1 VTSSGDSANQSR
13 SDLWRLLSYVRPYR
27 VKLAC
32 ALLSILVGTLL
43 GLALPQ
49 VVRIIIDASQVGG
62 DAPTVRNG
70 ALLLLAV
77 FVGQTLFG
85 FLRHYLLSS
94 MGEGVV
100 TDLRTELYAHLTKL
114 PMAFFASRR
123 VGELTSRMAAD
134 VTVVQTAATNNL
146 TEFVRQTVMLTGG
159 LAIITIM
166 SPRLTLLML
175 SVVPVIVLLG
185 ALYGR
190 YVRRISTRVQ
200 DQLAEAVSIL
210 EETLSAIRVVQSFVR
225 EDYERTRYRARV
237 GEARRMAIRRAI
249 VGGAFTAA
257 IGWVVMGGLAAVL
270 WVGGMLVVRGELTPG
285 AVTAFVLYAFGIG
298 LAIGGLAQLYGAFQQ
313 AIGATRRI
321 FEILDTQPD
330 IRDPA
335 HPVHV
340 ESVLGHVQFEAVDF
354 FYPDERA
361 VEVLSSA
368 TLDARP
374 GQIIALV
381 GPSGAGKSTLVSLI
395 PRFYDVCSG
404 RVRIDGH
411 DVRTLSLRDLRGAVG
426 LVPQDITLFGGT
438 IRDNIAY
445 GRLGASDSEI
455 AAAARASHAHD
466 FIVECPDGYDTI
478 VGDRGVKLSGGQR
491 QRIAIAR
498 ALLKNPAILILDEAT
513 SSLDSASE
521 NLIQEALDTLMQG
534 RTTFVIAHRLSTVR
548 RADQILVLDAGRIVE
563 RGTHEELVAR
573 GGLYK
578 DLHDIQFRDTARPS
592 MRAASVRGEARS

>member
-1 VTSSGDSANQSR
+1 LTSANSAGQSR
-13 SDLWRLLSYVRPYR
+13 SDVRRLLSYATPYR
-27 VKLAC
+27 ARLLFALVSLLAG
-32 ALLSILVGTLL
+32 SML

-49 VVRIIIDASQVGG
+49 VVRIIIDAAQVGG
-62 DAPTVRNG
+62 DVPTVRNG
-70 ALLLLAV
+70 ALLLVAV
-77 FVGQTLFG
+77 FAGQTVFG

-94 MGEGVV
+94 MGEGMVA
-100 TDLRTELYAHLTKL
+100 DLRTELYAHLTKL
-114 PMAFFASRR
+114 PVGFFAGRR
-123 VGELTSRMAAD
+123 VGELTSRIASD
-134 VTVVQTAATNNL
+134 VTVVQTAATSNL
-146 TEFVRQTVMLTGG
+146 TEFVRQSVMLAGG
-159 LAIITIM
+159 LVIIAIT
-166 SPRLTLLML
+166 SPTLTLLML

-200 DQLAEAVSIL
+200 DQLAEAVSIV

-225 EDYERTRYRARV
+225 EEYERTRYGRRV
-237 GEARRMAIRRAI
+237 QEARRLAVHRAVI
-249 VGGAFTAA
+249 GGTFTAA
-257 IGWVVMGGLAAVL
+257 IAWVVMGGLALVL
-270 WVGGMLVVRGELTPG
+270 WVGGTLVIGGHLTAG

-321 FEILDTQPD
+321 FDILDTQPD

-335 HPVHV
+335 DPIHLGLVFGHV
-340 ESVLGHVQFEAVDF
+340 EFDDVGFS
-354 FYPDERA
+354 YPDERDA
-361 VEVLSSA
+361 EVLASV
-368 TLDARP
+368 TLDALP
-374 GQIIALV
+374 GQVVALV

-404 RVRIDGH
+404 SVRIDQH
-411 DVRTLSLRDLRGAVG
+411 DVRTLALRELREAIG
-426 LVPQDITLFGGT
+426 LVPQDITLFEGT

-445 GRLGASDSEI
+445 GQLDASDSAI
-455 AAAARASHAHD
+455 IAAARAAHAHD
-466 FIVECPDGYDTI
+466 FIIEWPDGYETH

-521 NLIQEALDTLMQG
+521 NLIQEALDTLMHG

-548 RADQILVLDAGRIVE
+548 RADQILVLDAGQIVE
-563 RGTHEELVAR
+563 RGTHEELISH

-578 DLHDIQFRDTARPS
+578 DLHDIQFRDPARLS
-592 MRAASVRGEARS
+592 RRAIFPTVEAMP